1 MSFSVS
7 FDTAYTLF
15 CRPRDLVVLPLS
27 LPLSSILP
35 PPPVLRAH
43 TLASAVATY
52 LHIQPRLLIHYWLWV
67 IANVSLCCW
76 GPQRSTR
83 RRSDSGRCCACL
95 LASSWE
101 TASSGLLVWQLCCLS
116 ADCTLGVAKVVRVER
131 VRRIKAPVRR
141 FFSLPKKSSAH
152 SASGVWAIGV

>member
-1 MSFSVS
+1 MSLSVN
-7 FDTAYTLF
+7 FDATYTLF
-15 CRPRDLVVLPLS
+15 CRPGDLVVLPLRPS
-27 LPLSSILP
+27 LSSILP
-35 PPPVLRAH
+35 LPPVLRAR
-43 TLASAVATY
+43 TSASAVATY
-52 LHIQPRLLIHYWLWV
+52 LHIQPRLLIHWLWV
-67 IANVSLCCW
+67 IANVSPCCW
-76 GPQRSTR
+76 GPQRFAR

-95 LASSWE
+95 LASSCE

-116 ADCTLGVAKVVRVER
+116 ADCTLGVAKVVHVER